1 MAGARAGRMGARAG
15 RTGSRGV
22 GNAAANVVNGTLSNG
37 TSTFSLLRTDESGDG
52 VGVGVGIGSRP
63 APGSRLDKVGAGAK
77 RDRALASSGILPVE
91 ATILMLL

>member
-1 MAGARAGRMGARAG
+1 MG
-15 RTGSRGV
+15 SVGV
-22 GNAAANVVNGTLSNG
+22 SVILTENIYRRLHILS
-37 TSTFSLLRTDESGDG
+37 FYMYPIILTDESGDG